1 MKENLVRRS
10 IDYGKLA
17 SSPCGGKYGTT
28 KINFFLF
35 FKNIKL
41 NLMSS
46 KAWSLYMWEANMLI
60 TGSIRKLQRQSFD
73 SSQTWNQR

>member
-1 MKENLVRRS
+1 MASWLLPHMVVNMAQQKS
-10 IDYGKLA
+10 IF
-17 SSPCGGKYGTT
+17 S
-28 KINFFLF
+28 F